1 MKGDRLHLRSPFI
14 APSIWFGSACTA
26 RSSVPRKTLQP
37 RLPGGGLFIAVLLG
51 SKSKRAPLQHS
62 KAQMLTA
69 HPPTPLTIYAIHR
82 SM

>member
-51 SKSKRAPLQHS
+51 SKSKRRINSQWSRRVRGKHLGLAVL
-62 KAQMLTA
+62 
-69 HPPTPLTIYAIHR
+69 
-82 SM
+82 